1 MKCPCHA
8 YTVNNSLS
16 TDLSIFVNILRNRY
30 NWIVVINKFCAKREK
45 KIVCSTCACNRLK
58 PREYPLKILHSKQ
71 THKTLTCVYTVV
83 RDSTALKLKLK
94 RISSVLCLY
103 GRCPAIH
110 PTRPLQNMKSST
122 ICPTV
127 RWSVMNFE
135 ILWIVLVIQF
145 YNVNFFI
152 LFFITI
158 LGSNSRML
166 LSSLLYLSN
175 CFPQNNENVDKL

>member
-1 MKCPCHA
+1 
-8 YTVNNSLS
+8 
-16 TDLSIFVNILRNRY
+16 
-30 NWIVVINKFCAKREK
+30 
-45 KIVCSTCACNRLK
+45 
-58 PREYPLKILHSKQ
+58 
-71 THKTLTCVYTVV
+71 
-83 RDSTALKLKLK
+83 
-94 RISSVLCLY
+94 
-103 GRCPAIH
+103 
-110 PTRPLQNMKSST
+110 
-122 ICPTV
+122 
-127 RWSVMNFE
+127 MNFE